1 MRIMLTG
8 YNGRMGRAVLEAA
21 AEKNNPGEFDIVVG
35 IDINPAAINVTF
47 PVFLKPSDYN
57 GNVDIIIDFSHH
69 SAIDSLL
76 EYAADKKIPAVIATT
91 GHTPEE
97 MKLIKSY
104 SGRIAVFKSA
114 NMSVGVNL
122 VAELAKKAA
131 ILLKNDFDVEIIEK
145 HHNQKLDAPSGTA
158 LMIADE
164 IASVFDFDEAGK
176 PEYIYDRHHIRK
188 ARSKKEIGLHAIRGG
203 TIIGDHEVI
212 FAGTNELISISHS
225 AQSREMFANGALA
238 AVKFLYGKTP
248 GLYDMKDLINDRTF
262 LFAEK
267 EK

>member
-8 YNGRMGRAVLEAA
+8 YNGKLGRAVIEAA
-21 AEKNNPGEFDIVVG
+21 AQNEESEEFNIVAG

-47 PVFLKPSDYN
+47 PVFIKPSDYTEQI
-57 GNVDIIIDFSHH
+57 DMIIDLSHH
-69 SAIDSLL
+69 SIIESLL
-76 EYAADKKIPAVIATT
+76 EYASAGNIPAVICTT

-97 MKLIKSY
+97 MELIKSY
-104 SGRIAVFKSA
+104 SKKIPVFKSA

-131 ILLKNDFDVEIIEK
+131 MLLKNDFDIEIIEK
-145 HHNQKLDAPSGTA
+145 HHNQKIDAPSGTA

-164 IASVFDFDEAGK
+164 ISSVFDGNNK
-176 PEYIYDRHHIRK
+176 PEYIYDRHRVK
-188 ARSKKEIGLHAIRGG
+188 KSRGKKELGIHAVRGG
-203 TIIGDHEVI
+203 TIIGEHEVI

-238 AVKFLYGKTP
+238 AAKFLYGKTP
-248 GLYDMKDLINDRTF
+248 GLYDMKDLINEITER
-262 LFAEK
+262 L
-267 EK
+267 

>member
-8 YNGRMGRAVLEAA
+8 YNGRMGRAIIETAA
-21 AEKNNPGEFDIVVG
+21 YKSDEFDIVVG

-47 PVFLKPSDYN
+47 PVFLKPSDYKEEI
-57 GNVDIIIDFSHH
+57 DIIIDFSHH

-76 EYAADKKIPAVIATT
+76 EYAANKKIPVVIATT

-97 MKLIKSY
+97 IKLIESY
-104 SGRIAVFKSA
+104 SDKIAVFKSV

-131 ILLKNDFDVEIIEK
+131 VLLKADFDIEIIER

-158 LMIADE
+158 LMIAEE
-164 IASVFDFDEAGK
+164 IASVFDDSEK
-176 PEYIYDRHHIRK
+176 PEYIYDRHNVRRSRGRK
-188 ARSKKEIGLHAIRGG
+188 EMGIHAIRGG

-238 AVKFLYGKTP
+238 AAKFLHGSPP
-248 GLYDMKDLINDRTF
+248 GLYDMKDLINEITN
-262 LFAEK
+262 
-267 EK
+267 